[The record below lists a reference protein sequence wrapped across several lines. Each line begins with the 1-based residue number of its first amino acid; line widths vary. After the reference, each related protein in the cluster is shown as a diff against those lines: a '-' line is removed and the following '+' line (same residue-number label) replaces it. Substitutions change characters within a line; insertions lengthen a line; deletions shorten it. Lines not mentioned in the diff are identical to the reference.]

1 MSVFH
6 KKFPMIMYYD
16 SLQMHYIT
24 FSIIKHNLFS
34 GNCQYFRYVEYQL
47 LNLIDYWLLQLKRL

>member
-1 MSVFH
+1 
-6 KKFPMIMYYD
+6 MYYD